1 MKFRDKVTAILYD
14 SMEDVPCPDQNI
26 PCEKCPLYPK
36 VGKDCLTFCR
46 QHPEEA
52 ARLMGCDFRY
62 CTGDKV
68 VLVTKNDGEPGPEV
82 GTTGIVWN
90 DDWKVVLVEWYMSSG
105 QRYPMEI
112 PIEAVRLYIPGCSD
126 EFHLPAYRMH
136 SSDMPV
142 YQRGQLTPRER
153 NICEALHVEWVSRG
167 VGDRSVSLWRK
178 KPIWT
183 GKTLKTSDPKGIVA
197 DVDADEF
204 PSIREGTVTYVYGLT
219 FDHEDEKRSEQ

>member
-1 MKFRDKVTAILYD
+1 
-14 SMEDVPCPDQNI
+14 MEDVPCPDQNI
-26 PCEKCPLYPK
+26 PCEKCPLYPR

-82 GTTGIVWN
+82 GTAGIVWN
-90 DDWKVVLVEWYMSSG
+90 NDWRVVLVQWNVPGPNQCFS
-105 QRYPMEI
+105 EI
-112 PIEAVRLYIPGCSD
+112 PIEAVRLRIPGNAD
-126 EFHLPAYRMH
+126 GTHLSAYRIH
-136 SSDMPV
+136 DSSMPV
-142 YQRGQLTPRER
+142 YQREQLTPRER
-153 NICEALHVEWVSRG
+153 NICEALHVSWVSRG

-183 GKTLKTSDPKGIVA
+183 GETLKTSDPKGIVA
-197 DVDADEF
+197 DVDANEF
-204 PSIREGTVTYVYGLT
+204 PSIHEGTVTYVYGLA
-219 FDHEDEKRSEQ
+219 FDREDEGKE